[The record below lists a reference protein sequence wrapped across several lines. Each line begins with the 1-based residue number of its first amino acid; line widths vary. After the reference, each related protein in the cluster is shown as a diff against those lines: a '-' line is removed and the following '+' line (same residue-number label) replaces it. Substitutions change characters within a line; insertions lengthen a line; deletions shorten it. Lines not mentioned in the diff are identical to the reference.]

1 MMQFL
6 PTHNHGYEFSDCSSI
21 IRNLVYDHGTGG
33 GGGGDLSANTEAEE
47 AEAKAAAACNRH
59 SEAERRRRK
68 RINGHLATLRSILP
82 STVKADKASLLAEVV
97 RQVKE
102 LKKKAA
108 ELESTFTDQSD
119 DTLQN
124 YECYMI
130 PSENDELEL
139 TYIGEDSSTKK
150 IMIKVRI
157 CCEDRPE
164 LIMELTRAL
173 GSVRVK
179 LVRTE
184 IGTLGGRIKCVLWV
198 QVSSVTKDQG
208 LHELRRAL
216 KVVTDRASF
225 SDLPRNKRPRESDCV
240 RPVLIS

>member
-6 PTHNHGYEFSDCSSI
+6 PSHGYEFSDCSSI
-21 IRNLVYDHGTGG
+21 IRNLVYDHG
-33 GGGGDLSANTEAEE
+33 GGDLSANTEAKAAAV

-68 RINGHLATLRSILP
+68 RINGHLATLRNLLP
-82 STVKADKASLLAEVV
+82 NTVKADKASLLAEVV

-102 LKKKAA
+102 LKKTAA
-108 ELESTFTDQSD
+108 ELESVGMDQGD
-119 DTLQN
+119 DMIQS
-124 YECYMI
+124 YEHYMI

-139 TYIGEDSSTKK
+139 TYIGEDSCTKR

-173 GSVRVK
+173 GSVCVK

-184 IGTLGGRIKCVLWV
+184 IGTLGGRVKFVLWV

-208 LHELRRAL
+208 LHELQRAI
-216 KVVTDRASF
+216 KVVTDRATF
-225 SDLPRNKRPRESDCV
+225 LDLPKNKRPRASDCV
-240 RPVLIS
+240 RL

>member
-1 MMQFL
+1 MMQYL
-6 PTHNHGYEFSDCSSI
+6 PSHGYEFTNCSSI
-21 IRNLVYDHGTGG
+21 IRNLVYDHG
-33 GGGGDLSANTEAEE
+33 GGDLSAHSEAKVAAE

-68 RINGHLATLRSILP
+68 RINGHLATLRGLLP
-82 STVKADKASLLAEVV
+82 NTVKADKASLLAEVV
-97 RQVKE
+97 RRVTE
-102 LKKKAA
+102 LKKVAA
-108 ELESTFTDQSD
+108 ELESTGMDESEG
-119 DTLQN
+119 
-124 YECYMI
+124 YYMI

-150 IMIKVRI
+150 IMIKACI

-164 LIMELTRAL
+164 LIVELTRAL
-173 GSVRVK
+173 GSMHVK

-208 LHELRRAL
+208 LQELQRAL
-216 KVVTDRASF
+216 KVVTDRASLM
-225 SDLPRNKRPRESDCV
+225 DLPRNKRPRGSDTCV
-240 RPVLIS
+240 